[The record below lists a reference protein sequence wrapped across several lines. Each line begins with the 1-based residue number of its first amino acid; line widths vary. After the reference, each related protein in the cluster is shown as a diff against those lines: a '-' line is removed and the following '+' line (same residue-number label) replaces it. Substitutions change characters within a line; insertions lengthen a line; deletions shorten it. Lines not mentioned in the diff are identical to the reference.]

1 MIRPRKFFL
10 LSRMVLIFVG
20 LLLIAGLVTNICSS
34 AEDLED
40 GICNRSTIIPQC
52 CTGFV
57 YNDTLM
63 QCIACVGKFGTN
75 CSQSCP
81 QGYYGRRCSQTCS
94 CNITLCDNVLGCSEA
109 ASDLDENGRSSLGLF
124 QQLALSGLAIVIF
137 VLMIII
143 LRVIYGL
150 QSNTRIKFGDGNSTR
165 NGMNYEGM
173 MASSLVRYS
182 DVGHP
187 MKSPELVVEEN
198 DVIYV
203 NTMMLQKLNNK
214 RGQD

>member
-1 MIRPRKFFL
+1 MLEEWNIYPEVQGTAQYDL
-10 LSRMVLIFVG
+10 LPEANDRGNGQL
-20 LLLIAGLVTNICSS
+20 
-34 AEDLED
+34 
-40 GICNRSTIIPQC
+40 RIIPQC

-57 YNDTLM
+57 YNDTLK
-63 QCIACVGKFGTN
+63 QCIACVGRFGTN

-109 ASDLDENGRSSLGLF
+109 ASDLNKDGRSSLGLF

-137 VLMIII
+137 VLMMII
-143 LRVIYGL
+143 LRVIYGCRL
-150 QSNTRIKFGDGNSTR
+150 QSNTRIKFADGNSTR
-165 NGMNYEGM
+165 NGTNYEGM
-173 MASSLVRYS
+173 MASSLVGYS

-187 MKSPELVVEEN
+187 MKPPELVVEQN

>member
-1 MIRPRKFFL
+1 
-10 LSRMVLIFVG
+10 MVLMYVG
-20 LLLIAGLVTNICSS
+20 LLLIAGLFTNICSS
-34 AEDLED
+34 AEDLEK
-40 GICNRSTIIPQC
+40 GICDRYSIIPQC
-52 CTGFV
+52 CTDFV
-57 YNDTLM
+57 YNDTLN
-63 QCIACVGKFGTN
+63 QCIACVGRFGTN

-81 QGYYGRRCSQTCS
+81 QGYYGIRCSQTCS

-143 LRVIYGL
+143 LRVIYGCRL

-165 NGMNYEGM
+165 NEMSYEGM
-173 MASSLVRYS
+173 MTSSLVRYS

-187 MKSPELVVEEN
+187 MKPPELVVEPN